1 MLVCAP
7 SRSLSAPQIK
17 TGRGLA
23 AVATSIT
30 QLDIGSNKL
39 KVVGPELGRLVN
51 LNRLFLGAN
60 RIVALD
66 GIQPL
71 ENLTVLSL
79 QYATHTTHR
88 AAQTILD

>member
-1 MLVCAP
+1 VLVCAP

-23 AVATSIT
+23 AVATTIPPRDS
-30 QLDIGSNKL
+30 GGNKL
-39 KVVGPELGRLVN
+39 KGGGPERGRLVN

-60 RIVALD
+60 RIAALD

-79 QYATHTTHR
+79 QYATHTAHR
-88 AAQTILD
+88 AAQNILS

>member
-1 MLVCAP
+1 MGSKPADMAQSPHFTEFKV
-7 SRSLSAPQIK
+7 RFDIYQ
-17 TGRGLA
+17 R
-23 AVATSIT
+23 TSCRFSS
-30 QLDIGSNKL
+30 SNKL

-79 QYATHTTHR
+79 QYATHTAHR
-88 AAQTILD
+88 AAQTILS